1 MKSRN
6 IDFKKN
12 YNNLFILSAGFVLAL
27 FLIALS
33 IRAGYLKADESKEKD
48 VDYVLTYVNLPLGEN
63 TNYGKVI
70 RKCGH
75 YYAVVEGGNGIQSLL
90 LARSGER
97 NTVNFS
103 TFRRGTYFVRVDDAV
118 AIHGPV
124 LSIGRQQVIN
134 VSSSDSVR
142 FSSCLDLIG

>member
-1 MKSRN
+1 VKSRN

-12 YNNLFILSAGFVLAL
+12 YNNLVILSAGFVLAL

-97 NTVNFS
+97 KS
-103 TFRRGTYFVRVDDAV
+103 EE
-118 AIHGPV
+118 
-124 LSIGRQQVIN
+124 
-134 VSSSDSVR
+134 SDR
-142 FSSCLDLIG
+142 